1 MTAEHPPLA
10 SDAVTVGS
18 DDELKRALKAR
29 RQQIVLKAGVTFED
43 DYTLDIDGLLV
54 VSERPQAAVIA
65 GEWVTAGDR
74 MMVHGPLVK
83 GGRIVVGGF
92 DNVLRRIEFTGWE
105 GRAIAVVNGA
115 HGYPKGGRLE
125 IGWCTAHHPAPGGCP
140 PGTKPQPSR
149 VVIRGKSSGPGT
161 VHLGG
166 LIQHVHFHHLPAKL
180 GPGYY
185 GQTDTIELVPDGP
198 SHPDVKTGWTYRF
211 ILIED
216 HAGGDAV
223 FDCKAGGETI
233 EDVTILRCPKG
244 RLDFRMGSGSK
255 ARRLWL
261 GAGVGMSV
269 SGSGH
274 EIEDVFLEDGNLNLI
289 AGSVAPDVW
298 KRPGGNRP
306 LYQQPMRN
314 ALRRVTGKGR
324 IVLGQ
329 KYSGSTLP
337 VTGTVIEGCDVLVS
351 KVCEADTKV
360 VPSAAKAVPVR
371 KLTTAECG
379 ITAGW
384 PDAGEPEPADKSW
397 RIEWRQP
404 DGSSYAPPWYWVH
417 AYQDLP
423 DFTHD
428 PKGAAAYS
436 EAEALAGIPEVGR
449 YVMDAKRL
457 AATKVPA

>member
-1 MTAEHPPLA
+1 MTTEHPPLA

-29 RQQIVLKAGVTFED
+29 RQQIVLKAGVTFRD
-43 DYTLDIDGLLV
+43 DYCLDIAGLLV
-54 VSERPQAAVIA
+54 LSERPQAAIIS

-83 GGRIVVGGF
+83 GGRIIAGGF
-92 DNVLRRIEFTGWE
+92 DNILRRIEFTAWE
-105 GRAIAVVNGA
+105 GQAIAVVNGA

-125 IGWCTAHHPAPGGCP
+125 IGWCTFHHPAPWGCP

-149 VVIRGKSSGPGT
+149 VAIRGKSSGPGT

-166 LIQHVHFHHLPAKL
+166 LIQHVHFHHLPPKL

-211 ILIED
+211 LLIED

-223 FDCKAGGETI
+223 MDCKAGGETI

-269 SGSGH
+269 SGSNH
-274 EIEDVFLEDGNLNLI
+274 EIEDVYLEDGNLNLI

-306 LYQQPMRN
+306 LYQQPMGCRP
-314 ALRRVTGKGR
+314 AARDRQGPDRPGAEVLGLDLAGDWHGDRGLRRPGLQGLRGRDEGGGVGREGGTGAQADDRRVRHHRRLAGR
-324 IVLGQ
+324 GARARRQVLAHRVAAAGRQLLRAALVLGPRLPGPAGLHARPEGRCRLQ
-329 KYSGSTLP
+329 RGGRAGRVSGCARP
-337 VTGTVIEGCDVLVS
+337 
-351 KVCEADTKV
+351 
-360 VPSAAKAVPVR
+360 PSP
-371 KLTTAECG
+371 
-379 ITAGW
+379 
-384 PDAGEPEPADKSW
+384 PAC
-397 RIEWRQP
+397 RHRCQ
-404 DGSSYAPPWYWVH
+404 
-417 AYQDLP
+417 
-423 DFTHD
+423 
-428 PKGAAAYS
+428 
-436 EAEALAGIPEVGR
+436 
-449 YVMDAKRL
+449 RL
-457 AATKVPA
+457 R